1 MRIFKTAMKVLGV
14 LLFAV
19 LLNSAV
25 TFAFVPYAS
34 KCDLTWRDYRQQ
46 DNLDLVFVGN
56 SRTAHAFNPQ
66 QIGDELGVDAFNT
79 CTQGQLIEESYLAVK
94 KVVDEHHPETI
105 VFGFD
110 FCDVQGS
117 EFPNPGRAFVNAK
130 DKGDL
135 GAYLSDC
142 AYYFGDDR
150 FYTKKESIN
159 WLFPW
164 VDNHVKPT
172 PGTIAQ
178 NVKMKIEQPSL
189 KEAVEAS
196 SPGWTYFGKGYSN
209 LDRTLDYN
217 QGDTKVYTD
226 VYKWKTLD
234 DRKLQTLADM
244 ADYCKQN
251 DVEFVVAVAPLPVYN
266 VLCYGNRYFDY
277 GMQVRN
283 LVSQH
288 GGQYY
293 DFNLAKPGL
302 YDTTDVAN
310 YADFQH
316 LNTRGAAAASE
327 ALVNL
332 FKACESGEDVRGM
345 FYSQDQYEQA
355 HQYVDL
361 VQLDATCEDGSV
373 NLAAMAYAGK
383 GTPVEYQFCAKD
395 AAGTWQ
401 IVRDWSGDSSFEMP
415 VEGHGMC
422 EVRVNARKVGSTAEF
437 DRYRVRA
444 VTY

>member
-1 MRIFKTAMKVLGV
+1 MRIFKTAMKIVGV
-14 LLFAV
+14 LAFV
-19 LLNSAV
+19 MVLNSAV
-25 TFAFVPYAS
+25 SFAFVPYAS
-34 KCDLTWRDYRQQ
+34 KCDLTWQEYRQQ

-56 SRTAHAFNPQ
+56 SRTAHAFDP
-66 QIGDELGVDAFNT
+66 GVVSDELGVSVFNT

-94 KVVDEHHPETI
+94 KVVDDHHPDTI

-110 FCDVQGS
+110 FCDVQGN
-117 EFPNPGRAFVNAK
+117 EFTNPGRAFIKAK
-130 DKGDL
+130 DKGDV

-142 AYYFGDDR
+142 AFCFGDDR
-150 FYTKKESIN
+150 FYTTKESIN

-172 PGTIAQ
+172 PGSIIQ
-178 NVKMKIEQPSL
+178 NIKMKIEQPSL
-189 KEAVEAS
+189 ESAIEAS
-196 SPGWTYFGKGYSN
+196 PDGWRHYGRGYSN
-209 LDRTLDYN
+209 LDHQMNYN
-217 QGDTKVYTD
+217 EDDTKVYTD
-226 VYKWKTLD
+226 VYKQDSLD

-244 ADYCKQN
+244 ADYCEQN
-251 DVEFVVAVAPLPVYN
+251 GVDFIVAVAPLPVYN
-266 VLCYGNRYFDY
+266 VLCYGDRYFDY
-277 GMQVRN
+277 GAQVDE
-283 LVSQH
+283 LVRKH
-288 GGQYY
+288 GGEYY
-293 DFNLAKPGL
+293 DFNLAKPDL
-302 YDTTDVAN
+302 YDTTDITS

-316 LNTRGAAAASE
+316 LNTRGAAVASE
-327 ALVNL
+327 ALVKL
-332 FKACESGEDVRGM
+332 FKARESGEDVRGM

-361 VQLDATCEDGSV
+361 VKLDATCEDGSV
-373 NLAAMAYAGK
+373 NLAATAYAGK

-401 IVRDWSGDSSFEMP
+401 VVRDWSGDSSFEMP

-422 EVRVNARKVGSTAEF
+422 EVRVNARKVGSTTEF

>member
-1 MRIFKTAMKVLGV
+1 MRIFKTVMKALGV

-34 KCDLTWRDYRQQ
+34 KCDLTWQDYRQQ

-172 PGTIAQ
+172 PGSIAQ

-251 DVEFVVAVAPLPVYN
+251 GVDFVVAVAPLPVY
-266 VLCYGNRYFDY
+266 
-277 GMQVRN
+277 
-283 LVSQH
+283 
-288 GGQYY
+288 
-293 DFNLAKPGL
+293 K
-302 YDTTDVAN
+302 
-310 YADFQH
+310 
-316 LNTRGAAAASE
+316 
-327 ALVNL
+327 
-332 FKACESGEDVRGM
+332 
-345 FYSQDQYEQA
+345 
-355 HQYVDL
+355 
-361 VQLDATCEDGSV
+361 
-373 NLAAMAYAGK
+373 
-383 GTPVEYQFCAKD
+383 
-395 AAGTWQ
+395 
-401 IVRDWSGDSSFEMP
+401 
-415 VEGHGMC
+415 
-422 EVRVNARKVGSTAEF
+422 
-437 DRYRVRA
+437 RA
-444 VTY
+444 VLRQQILRLRHASAQPG